1 MTTPGALIA
10 SFPSTHRSWFET
22 QLTQLSEG
30 SEPERA
36 AALTRVRALL
46 FERYRAPLCAYVQ
59 ASRLRHLG
67 DPDELVHGYFVK
79 LLESCAGLHRWIDSG
94 RPLRRW
100 LLTGLLFHARGIARD
115 AGRTREIHPLSSG
128 DATLGIEASA
138 ERAFERAWCR
148 ELVEH
153 AYAAAADS
161 MDREGRATQWEV
173 FRRHVIDGQPY
184 AAIARDFGLSLQQCA
199 DATRAALA
207 EVRRTLRTAMI
218 DEGVSRDDLS
228 EDQVLRSLLDEPID
242 RS

>member
-1 MTTPGALIA
+1 MPTPGSVIA

-22 QLTQLSEG
+22 QLTQLSDG

-36 AALTRVRALL
+36 EALARVRALL

-59 ASRLRHLG
+59 VSRLRHLG

-79 LLESCAGLHRWIDSG
+79 LLDSCAGLHRWLDSG

-100 LLTGLLFHARGIARD
+100 LLTGLLFHARGVARD
-115 AGRTREIHPLSSG
+115 VGRDREIHPLGPG
-128 DATLGIEASA
+128 DATLGVEASA

-153 AYAAAADS
+153 AYAAAAES
-161 MDREGRATQWEV
+161 MEREGRGAQWEI
-173 FRRHVIDGQPY
+173 FRRHVIEGQPY
-184 AAIARDFGLSLQQCA
+184 APIARELGVALHQCA

-207 EVRRTLRTAMI
+207 EVRRALRTAMI
-218 DEGVSRDDLS
+218 DEGVSREELS
-228 EDQVLRSLLDEPID
+228 EDQVLRSLLDGAAE
-242 RS
+242 